1 MKYVLVLRKESI
13 FIFWNLNLSVETVS
27 APHLLVSCP
36 VCVQMWDSAVQ
47 INSGLHLPAGG
58 GGGGAQGEDH
68 GLLGGEQETRGD
80 MWQRR
85 PHHGQQAQ
93 YHERQGQAYYFIV
106 ILSALTVKILEIR
119 QLVGVDCLSKGK

>member
-1 MKYVLVLRKESI
+1 MLLVEILSSSS
-13 FIFWNLNLSVETVS
+13 WNLDLPFRMLIFDIFNDI
-27 APHLLVSCP
+27 LL
-36 VCVQMWDSAVQ
+36 
-47 INSGLHLPAGG
+47 GLHLPAGG

-68 GLLGGEQETRGD
+68 GLLGGQQETRGD

>member
-1 MKYVLVLRKESI
+1 MKYVLRKESI
-13 FIFWNLNLSVETVS
+13 FIFWNLY
-27 APHLLVSCP
+27 LLRPCQPPISWFP